1 MARKAIVQFNKLG
14 DATPEE
20 VKQQRLQSFGL
31 KIKHY
36 RNQAGL
42 TAEQLAEKLGIS
54 RSAVRNWECG
64 ISRPDPELFY
74 PLFTI
79 LDIEPNEFFGIKGI
93 GTILTDNERTLI
105 KNYRLLDD
113 TGKEDLEIYADA
125 MSEKSHLRLLQN
137 AKNNMRYIS
146 DYSRRA
152 SAGKGDEWDDHP
164 NEEQHILLLDSIV
177 AKADEII
184 TVNGDSMEPQFHHG
198 DRVLVQYC
206 ETLNYGD
213 IGIFY
218 VSGYG
223 GVIKQVAHDRLH
235 SLNPDYDDIFPYE
248 EGAKIIGKVLGVVT
262 TDMIPTNP
270 QRNLFIEALETLSD
284 GD

>member
-36 RNQAGL
+36 RNRAGL

-54 RSAVRNWECG
+54 RSAVRNWACG
-64 ISRPDPELFY
+64 ISCPDPELFS

-137 AKNNMRYIS
+137 AKNNMNFTGI
-146 DYSRRA
+146 
-152 SAGKGDEWDDHP
+152 
-164 NEEQHILLLDSIV
+164 
-177 AKADEII
+177 
-184 TVNGDSMEPQFHHG
+184 
-198 DRVLVQYC
+198 
-206 ETLNYGD
+206 NY
-213 IGIFY
+213 
-218 VSGYG
+218 
-223 GVIKQVAHDRLH
+223 
-235 SLNPDYDDIFPYE
+235 
-248 EGAKIIGKVLGVVT
+248 
-262 TDMIPTNP
+262 
-270 QRNLFIEALETLSD
+270 
-284 GD
+284 